1 MPSEH
6 GLLVLS
12 AADVRHLLD
21 LDLAI
26 ESQRRA
32 FGELGRGRAL
42 LPARL
47 LVDGSEDSVSF
58 CYAARLA
65 PDSGAVCK
73 FGSVNPS
80 NAGRGLPTISA
91 LITLLDGRD
100 GRPVAIMDGTS
111 VTTIRTSAASAVAV
125 EVLANPDSH
134 RLAVLGSGVQAEAH
148 VRAIS
153 RVLALRSVR
162 VWGRDPARGD
172 ALARSLDGEF
182 DFEVT
187 AAATSEEAVRDAD
200 VVVGCTT
207 SVDPILESA
216 WLKPGATVISIGS
229 FAPNRCEVPQD
240 LLTRAGVVVVDDV
253 DTAAEH
259 AGPIVAG
266 LASGL
271 VAREALVPLGEVIA
285 GLKPGRTSAA
295 EIVYYNSVGIGVQ
308 DASAAMALVEA
319 ARAGGRGQVVN
330 L

>member
-1 MPSEH
+1 
-6 GLLVLS
+6 
-12 AADVRHLLD
+12 
-21 LDLAI
+21 
-26 ESQRRA
+26 
-32 FGELGRGRAL
+32 
-42 LPARL
+42 
-47 LVDGSEDSVSF
+47 
-58 CYAARLA
+58 
-65 PDSGAVCK
+65 
-73 FGSVNPS
+73 
-80 NAGRGLPTISA
+80 
-91 LITLLDGRD
+91 
-100 GRPVAIMDGTS
+100 
-111 VTTIRTSAASAVAV
+111 
-125 EVLANPDSH
+125 
-134 RLAVLGSGVQAEAH
+134 
-148 VRAIS
+148 
-153 RVLALRSVR
+153 

-240 LLTRAGVVVVDDV
+240 LLTRARVVVVDDV

-271 VAREALVPLGEVIA
+271 VAREALVPLGEVVA
-285 GLKPGRTSAA
+285 GLKPGRTSPSD
-295 EIVYYNSVGIGVQ
+295 IVYYNSVGIGVQ
-308 DASAAMALVEA
+308 DAAAAAALVDA
-319 ARAGGRGQVVN
+319 ARTGGHGQTVN